1 MEEGTLDKSRSQVV
15 TRQVM
20 YQMHDTIQCGHGTH
34 ITGSRSCPSPT
45 VGISAVRTEGT
56 GTYTARVPIPAHA
69 PSPPGGPWQA
79 VLPEPLSP

>member
-45 VGISAVRTEGT
+45 VGISAVHTEGT
-56 GTYTARVPIPAHA
+56 ETSVIAHCSGSN
-69 PSPPGGPWQA
+69 PSPCPFPTVWLLAGC
-79 VLPEPLSP
+79 SP